1 MSDREEFLAGDR
13 PEDVLMYLSDDAV
26 SGIEALAERGERVDG
41 GVVLVVDG
49 EKGRSA
55 FQSAVGVDPM
65 QFAKRAMGTEGMVY
79 PDCTGGVCPSVG
91 GPSGTDDTDDEANED
106 HDARFVFAFAEEQN
120 EEVDGIYNEGDVI
133 HAYVQ
138 CTCGT
143 AYSEKWLAGEK

>member
-13 PEDVLMYLSDDAV
+13 PEDVFMYFADDAV
-26 SGIEALAERGERVDG
+26 SGIDALAGHGERVDD
-41 GVVLVVDG
+41 GVVLVVEGDS
-49 EKGRSA
+49 GRSA
-55 FQSAVGVDPM
+55 FQRATDLDPM
-65 QFAKRAMGTEGMVY
+65 AFAKQAMPNEGTV
-79 PDCTGGVCPSVG
+79 DADATGGVCPDS
-91 GPSGTDDTDDEANED
+91 DDTEGP

-120 EEVDGIYNEGDVI
+120 EEVEGLYQEGDVI